1 MPARWLLLF
10 TAVAAA
16 DEAADRERWPLIYAA
31 GEGDAA
37 RVHELLDAGHGTSE
51 RSADGETALH
61 VAGIKGDEAT
71 VRALINGGAD
81 VNARTP
87 RGSTLQMTPLHW
99 AVYHGHAAM
108 VELLLEAGADPTILN
123 ERGSSAMDAAA
134 EIGQDSLRERMAAAA
149 AKLPYKPCR
158 GKSEGDSCSLCAP
171 ADEDCF
177 ETMELKACSADGK
190 CHSAAS
196 GGELDDMPM

>member
-81 VNARTP
+81 
-87 RGSTLQMTPLHW
+87 
-99 AVYHGHAAM
+99 
-108 VELLLEAGADPTILN
+108 
-123 ERGSSAMDAAA
+123 
-134 EIGQDSLRERMAAAA
+134 IGQDSLRERMAAAA

-196 GGELDDMPM
+196 GGEVDDMPM